1 MDIHIAVP
9 AFYAFH
15 TMILLSEKSITQ
27 SSARVI
33 LLAWFRPFCIKS
45 WKGNEEERSDAVLR
59 LGRWQQNLGLRGI
72 SCVIFF
78 LIFIHLLWFLFLWY
92 FFFFSHLNIEISWIR
107 FPSSSNQNPKGRWN
121 YLQYCLSSMCLALRE
136 LLSLIFIRQ
145 HIFLYPTNW
154 KRTRC
159 VILIALVCD
168 GRKVLYSMICSLFVW
183 LMLASARLGCLSD
196 SYSFWPK

>member
-1 MDIHIAVP
+1 
-9 AFYAFH
+9 
-15 TMILLSEKSITQ
+15 
-27 SSARVI
+27 
-33 LLAWFRPFCIKS
+33 
-45 WKGNEEERSDAVLR
+45 
-59 LGRWQQNLGLRGI
+59 
-72 SCVIFF
+72 
-78 LIFIHLLWFLFLWY
+78 LFLWF

-107 FPSSSNQNPKGRWN
+107 FPSSSNQNPKGRLN